1 MFNDKSDL
9 VNVSDGNDMVISDNW
24 EQNLEKDHVLS
35 EKIGKMSISAD
46 AKEFCPNTEHLQ
58 QSTDSWMK
66 YGSNNTS
73 YGHVNKRENFQEYPA
88 SHCKFYPSENHM
100 HITKTHSSGSPSVTK
115 MKKSSVNENC
125 AMSNEKVNKVNGS
138 EKFPCV
144 GNVLSNK
151 DSEMV
156 VEVDKKLHLTPEV
169 NTLRS
174 TLNQEKSSVFSP
186 TDDERRCQNVADFL
200 QEEVDDE
207 TIQDMYGKEHVNV
220 VFIGH
225 VDAGK
230 STLGGNILYMTGMV
244 DKRTMEKYEKDA
256 KDIGRESWYLS
267 WALDSTKEERS
278 KGKTVEV
285 GRAYF
290 ETEKRRYTILDA
302 PGHKSYVPNMIEGA
316 SQADV
321 GVLVISARKG
331 EYETGF
337 EKGGQT
343 REHAML
349 AKTQG
354 ITRLIVVINKMDDP
368 TVEWSKER
376 YAECTNKLSR
386 FLKKELGYNPKTN
399 FIFMPISAF
408 TGINIKDRVDKKIC
422 PWYDGPSLLE
432 YLDEMDTLERKV
444 KAPLMIPIQ
453 AKYRDMG
460 LVIEGKIESGYVK
473 KGSSLMLMPNKNI
486 IEVTALYDEMEEI
499 QMARC
504 GDQVKLRIRGVDDDD
519 VVPGHI
525 LSSISNPV
533 HTARVFEAQIAILEV
548 KNLLTSGY
556 SCIIHI
562 HTVVQEV
569 TFLKLLYKLDK
580 VTNRRSK
587 KPPPFATKGMKIVA
601 LLDVVSPICIET
613 YDNYSQLGRFILRN
627 EGVTVAI
634 GKVTKLISE
643 E

>member
-1 MFNDKSDL
+1 M
-9 VNVSDGNDMVISDNW
+9 
-24 EQNLEKDHVLS
+24 
-35 EKIGKMSISAD
+35 
-46 AKEFCPNTEHLQ
+46 FCP
-58 QSTDSWMK
+58 
-66 YGSNNTS
+66 
-73 YGHVNKRENFQEYPA
+73 P
-88 SHCKFYPSENHM
+88 ENHM
-100 HITKTHSSGSPSVTK
+100 QSMQTYVHDPYFAEIEKYSVDKFCNTSPAKVIKIGEPTKPSSVMKTSSKKSEEPVVEANESLYSVSGVDTLSSG
-115 MKKSSVNENC
+115 
-125 AMSNEKVNKVNGS
+125 
-138 EKFPCV
+138 
-144 GNVLSNK
+144 
-151 DSEMV
+151 
-156 VEVDKKLHLTPEV
+156 
-169 NTLRS
+169 
-174 TLNQEKSSVFSP
+174 LNQEKSRVPVS
-186 TDDERRCQNVADFL
+186 TDDERRNLDAMDQFQDDI
-200 QEEVDDE
+200 DDE
-207 TIQDMYGKEHVNV
+207 IIQDMYGKEHVNV

-354 ITRLIVVINKMDDP
+354 ITNLIVVINKMDDP

-376 YAECTNKLSR
+376 YDECTNKLLR

-399 FIFMPISAF
+399 FVFMPISAF
-408 TGINIKDRVDKKIC
+408 AGINIKDRVDKKIC

-432 YLDEMDTLERKV
+432 YLDQMDAFERKI

-473 KGSSLMLMPNKNI
+473 KGSSLILMPNKNI
-486 IEVTALYDEMEEI
+486 IEVTALYNEMEEI
-499 QMARC
+499 QIARC
-504 GDQVKLRIRGVDDDD
+504 GDQVKLRIRGIEEDD
-519 VVPGHI
+519 VMSGCI

-533 HTARVFEAQIAILEV
+533 HTAKIFEAQIAILEV

-562 HTVVQEV
+562 HTVVQDV

-601 LLDVVSPICIET
+601 LLDVASPICIET
-613 YDNYSQLGRFILRN
+613 YERHSQLGRFILRN

-634 GKVTKLISE
+634 GK
-643 E
+643 

>member
-1 MFNDKSDL
+1 MIVETTSMSKYLEDELRTTTPAKVIKIGETAKS
-9 VNVSDGNDMVISDNW
+9 SA
-24 EQNLEKDHVLS
+24 S
-35 EKIGKMSISAD
+35 EKTTIDKNI
-46 AKEFCPNTEHLQ
+46 KTIVK
-58 QSTDSWMK
+58 TDENLNSV
-66 YGSNNTS
+66 SNDC
-73 YGHVNKRENFQEYPA
+73 E
-88 SHCKFYPSENHM
+88 
-100 HITKTHSSGSPSVTK
+100 SPL
-115 MKKSSVNENC
+115 
-125 AMSNEKVNKVNGS
+125 
-138 EKFPCV
+138 
-144 GNVLSNK
+144 VLK
-151 DSEMV
+151 
-156 VEVDKKLHLTPEV
+156 
-169 NTLRS
+169 
-174 TLNQEKSSVFSP
+174 QEKSRILTSIGDEHRSVDLLNQFKDDI
-186 TDDERRCQNVADFL
+186 DDEIV
-200 QEEVDDE
+200 
-207 TIQDMYGKEHVNV
+207 QDMFGKEHVNV

-256 KDIGRESWYLS
+256 RDIGRESWYLS

-316 SQADV
+316 AQADV

-354 ITRLIVVINKMDDP
+354 VTKLIVVINKMDDS

-376 YAECTNKLSR
+376 YDECTNKLST

-399 FIFMPISAF
+399 FVFIPISAF
-408 TGINIKDRVDKKIC
+408 TGINIKERVDKKIC
-422 PWYDGPSLLE
+422 PWYDGPSFLE

-444 KAPLMIPIQ
+444 KAPLMIPVQ

-460 LVIEGKIESGYVK
+460 LVVEGKIESGYVK
-473 KGSSLMLMPNKNI
+473 KGSNIILMPNKSI
-486 IEVTALYDEMEEI
+486 IEVTALYDEIEEI
-499 QMARC
+499 QVARC
-504 GDQVKLRIRGVDDDD
+504 GEQVKLRIRGVDDDD
-519 VVPGHI
+519 IMPGHI
-525 LSSISNPV
+525 LSSINSPV
-533 HTARVFEAQIAILEV
+533 HIAKVFEAQVAILEV
-548 KNLLTSGY
+548 KNLLTTGY

-562 HTVVQEV
+562 HTAVQEV

-580 VTNRRSK
+580 VTNKRSK
-587 KPPPFATKGMKIVA
+587 KSPAFATKGMRIVA
-601 LLDVVSPICIET
+601 LLEVAFPICIEP
-613 YDNYSQLGRFILRN
+613 YEKYSQLGRFILRN